1 MDGTRNANTACFSIQ
16 VKSIHNRMKIL
27 LIKYW
32 RNREILPVYIIIR
45 TYGTVR
51 DDTMEF
57 TIIDSSEKLRS
68 YRVNSLCIMDFR

>member
-1 MDGTRNANTACFSIQ
+1 
-16 VKSIHNRMKIL
+16 MKIL

-51 DDTMEF
+51 NDTMEF

>member
-1 MDGTRNANTACFSIQ
+1 
-16 VKSIHNRMKIL
+16 MKIL

-45 TYGTVR
+45 TYATIR

>member
-45 TYGTVR
+45 TYETVR
-51 DDTMEF
+51 DDMMEF
-57 TIIDSSEKLRS
+57 TIIDSS
-68 YRVNSLCIMDFR
+68 

>member
-1 MDGTRNANTACFSIQ
+1 
-16 VKSIHNRMKIL
+16 MKIL

-45 TYGTVR
+45 TYETVR

-57 TIIDSSEKLRS
+57 TIIDSS
-68 YRVNSLCIMDFR
+68 

>member
-1 MDGTRNANTACFSIQ
+1 
-16 VKSIHNRMKIL
+16 MKIL

-45 TYGTVR
+45 TYGTAR

>member
-1 MDGTRNANTACFSIQ
+1 
-16 VKSIHNRMKIL
+16 MKIL

-45 TYGTVR
+45 TYETVR

>member
-1 MDGTRNANTACFSIQ
+1 
-16 VKSIHNRMKIL
+16 MKIL

-45 TYGTVR
+45 MYGTVR